1 MLSLAAS
8 PANGERVEM
17 LKRASPILQVL
28 LHFLFFYF
36 LFSYLFFNLLLFI
49 TGIYYQWEARS
60 QQLP

>member
-1 MLSLAAS
+1 MSSLAAS

-28 LHFLFFYF
+28 LQFLFIYF

-49 TGIYYQWEARS
+49 TGIYYRREARS